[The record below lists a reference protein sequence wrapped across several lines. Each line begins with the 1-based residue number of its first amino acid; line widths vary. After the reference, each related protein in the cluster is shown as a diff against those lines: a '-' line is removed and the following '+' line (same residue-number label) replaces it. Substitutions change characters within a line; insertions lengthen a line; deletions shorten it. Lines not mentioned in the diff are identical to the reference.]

1 MYGKDATTCP
11 TKKNEKTLKQNWP
24 GDTMYSETKQ

>member
-1 MYGKDATTCP
+1 VSNQ
-11 TKKNEKTLKQNWP
+11 KNEKTLKQNWP